1 MNVIAR
7 PRMSLAEFLA
17 WEQEQPE
24 RYEFDGSRPIPMNG
38 GTLDHARVIDRI
50 TDALKSRVSADYEVL
65 GVPLKVA
72 TQPGRIRYPDVVV
85 LARGQTGSARTV
97 EPIVVIEVLS
107 PSTRKADLR
116 DKPTEYATVPSI
128 LAYVILPVAGDWTTK
143 PVVLRRSADWVAEP
157 IGGTLDL
164 PEIGV
169 VVPMDAVY
177 G

>member
-24 RYEFDGSRPIPMNG
+24 RYEFDGSRPVAMNG

-50 TDALKSRVSADYEVL
+50 TDALKSRVSAEYEVL

-72 TQPGRIRYPDVVV
+72 TQPARIRYPDVVV
-85 LARGQTGSARTV
+85 LPHGQTGSLRIV

-107 PSTRKADLR
+107 PSTRKADLEE
-116 DKPTEYATVPSI
+116 KPTEYATVPSI
-128 LAYVILPVAGDWTTK
+128 LAYAILPVSGDTTTK
-143 PVVLRRSADWVAEP
+143 PVALRRSSNWVVEP
-157 IGGTLDL
+157 IGESLDL